1 MCLSVCVCVYNH
13 IFFNSLSIV
22 RYIGCFHILAIVNNA
37 ATNLRC
43 TYLFESVFLFALV
56 IFPGV
61 KLLDHMVVLFFFFF
75 LIFFCCLAALCLI

>member
-37 ATNLRC
+37 ATNVKVHISFC
-43 TYLFESVFLFALV
+43 ISVFVCFGYIPRSEIARSY
-56 IFPGV
+56 GSS
-61 KLLDHMVVLFFFFF
+61 FFF